1 MARFSRGREGERGIT
16 ILLVAIAMISILAMA
31 ALAVDLVALYTARAE
46 TQRAADAAALAA
58 AKMFVFSGY
67 TSNSSI
73 ISQTQLCATVS
84 GTASTAAANQAA
96 QSALSQ
102 NPVVGQVA
110 TLQAVTCDFSHDLV
124 GTTSENPQ
132 VTVTVQRTGLPTFFG
147 RIWGAGAGSV
157 SATASAEAFNPSSG
171 TPPPP
176 SPGGLMN
183 IAVGSVKP
191 WLIANDCSGGPS
203 CVQPGPYYFDSSYGI
218 ANSGDYMGAPT
229 TFTIINAH
237 NGEAPTRP
245 SQFYALD
252 GPQPNVCPSSSALQ
266 CSGIGTGPPG
276 IFYHDNIACSNTA
289 FQYSC
294 GQQISDTD
302 LIKID
307 TRTPGALAARTQ
319 PGVECLI
326 HAASADLGQGQD
338 VINTGPPVT
347 IDGGTNNPNPALQSV
362 SNISRSDS
370 VVTVPV
376 YAGGDPI
383 CGSGGCA
390 NAETVI
396 GFLQLGIQAV
406 SPSAWAP
413 GPPFSPPPPPGP
425 PLAGSIQAVILNA
438 APCNPANGGSPPG
451 TATPVVGGALSPIP
465 VRLIRQ

>member
-102 NPVVGQVA
+102 NPVVDQVA

-157 SATASAEAFNPSSG
+157 SAVATAEAFNPSSG

-191 WLIANDCSGGPS
+191 WLIANDCPGGGCGGPF
-203 CVQPGPYYFDSSYGI
+203 YFTSSYGI
-218 ANSGDYMGAPT
+218 ANPATYIGKSKTFTLIDAHSGRAPT
-229 TFTIINAH
+229 
-237 NGEAPTRP
+237 GP

-266 CSGIGTGPPG
+266 CNNIGTGTPG

-302 LIKID
+302 LVKID
-307 TRTPGALAARTQ
+307 TRSPGNLAARTL

-326 HAASADLGQGQD
+326 HASSNGLGQGQD
-338 VINTGPPVT
+338 VINAGSPVT
-347 IDGGTNNPNPALQSV
+347 IDGGPNNPNSALQSIT
-362 SNISRSDS
+362 NISRSDS

-376 YAGGDPI
+376 YAGGDPG
-383 CGSGGCA
+383 CSSSGCT
-390 NAETVI
+390 NPETVI
-396 GFLQLGIQAV
+396 GFLQLGIQDV
-406 SPSAWAP
+406 TSS
-413 GPPFSPPPPPGP
+413 GD
-425 PLAGSIQAVILNA
+425 IDAVILNA
-438 APCNPANGGSPPG
+438 APCDPANGGSPPG
-451 TATPVVGGALSPIP
+451 TTLGVAGGALSPIP
-465 VRLIRQ
+465 VRLIR